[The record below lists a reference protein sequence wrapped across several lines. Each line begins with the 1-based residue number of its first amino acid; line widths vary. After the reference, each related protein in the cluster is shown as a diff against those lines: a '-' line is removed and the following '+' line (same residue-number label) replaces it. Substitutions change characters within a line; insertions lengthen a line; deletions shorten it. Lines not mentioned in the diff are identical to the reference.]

1 MSDPEMLPSVK
12 LAIDTIALAKKRFPD
27 ADATASVSA
36 GWTANTRFARNE
48 PSTNG
53 DVQETSIDVEIAFGK
68 RHATASTNQT
78 DPASIATAIDRA
90 ASMARLSPEDAE
102 HMPPLGEQRIAQV
115 GAAFDPDVANFDA
128 SRRAAA
134 VGAAAAEAKAKG
146 VVGAGFLEADAHEW
160 VLMNSRG
167 LSGFHRSSRLEM
179 TMTARTSDGTGS
191 GWAARATQRAS
202 ELDPSA
208 VAKAAVDKAV
218 QSASARAID
227 PGKYT
232 VVLEPAAVAN
242 MLEFFVGALDARRA
256 DEGRSFFSKAAG
268 ATKLGEKL
276 FPDAITFESD
286 PMNPDTPSAP
296 FDGDGLPLGRVAWVD
311 KGVVSAFRYSR
322 YWAAKQGKPPTGEHD
337 CYLLRGGQAE
347 RQEDLYL
354 GIKRGLL
361 VTRFWYTRWLEPKAM
376 SITGLTRDGVFLI
389 EDGRVTGAVN
399 NFRFNE
405 SPANVLASC
414 DAMTKATIRVPTG
427 GSVWR
432 VPALRTHDFNMASV
446 SAAV

>member
-1 MSDPEMLPSVK
+1 
-12 LAIDTIALAKKRFPD
+12 
-27 ADATASVSA
+27 
-36 GWTANTRFARNE
+36 
-48 PSTNG
+48 
-53 DVQETSIDVEIAFGK
+53 
-68 RHATASTNQT
+68 
-78 DPASIATAIDRA
+78 
-90 ASMARLSPEDAE
+90 
-102 HMPPLGEQRIAQV
+102 
-115 GAAFDPDVANFDA
+115 
-128 SRRAAA
+128 
-134 VGAAAAEAKAKG
+134 
-146 VVGAGFLEADAHEW
+146 
-160 VLMNSRG
+160 
-167 LSGFHRSSRLEM
+167 
-179 TMTARTSDGTGS
+179 
-191 GWAARATQRAS
+191 
-202 ELDPSA
+202 
-208 VAKAAVDKAV
+208 VDKAV

-256 DEGRSFFSKAAG
+256 DDGRSFFSKAAG